1 MKRRSW
7 SRARKALP
15 TNAELAILDALW
27 TLGEGT
33 VEDVIDR
40 LPSSPPANYKT
51 VQSLLRIMEGK
62 GFVRHTTRGR
72 AFVFNSR
79 VTRDEVGGSLT
90 KHLLDRTFQG
100 SCSALMMNLL
110 DSNSVKDQ
118 ELDELE
124 ALIQGYRER
133 KNKDESSNLRWVGFA
148 LSRLKWSAAESSASS
163 PDILCFSRLP
173 GSPRDLNAVMFFG
186 CFFSLEQRSIGPLCL
201 RN

>member
-1 MKRRSW
+1 MRRRSR
-7 SRARKALP
+7 SASKTGVP
-15 TNAELAILDALW
+15 TDAEFLILRALW
-27 TLGEGT
+27 EFGEST
-33 VEDVIDR
+33 VEDVVGR
-40 LPSSPPANYKT
+40 LSSSRPPNYKT

-133 KNKDESSNLRWVGFA
+133 K
-148 LSRLKWSAAESSASS
+148 
-163 PDILCFSRLP
+163 
-173 GSPRDLNAVMFFG
+173 
-186 CFFSLEQRSIGPLCL
+186 
-201 RN
+201 

>member
-15 TNAELAILDALW
+15 TNAELQILDALW

-33 VEDVIDR
+33 VEDVVAC
-40 LPSSPPANYKT
+40 LPSSPRANYKT

-62 GFVRHTTRGR
+62 RFVRHTTRGR
-72 AFVFNSR
+72 AFVFNSC

-133 KNKDESSNLRWVGFA
+133 KNKDESSKLR
-148 LSRLKWSAAESSASS
+148 
-163 PDILCFSRLP
+163 
-173 GSPRDLNAVMFFG
+173 
-186 CFFSLEQRSIGPLCL
+186 
-201 RN
+201 